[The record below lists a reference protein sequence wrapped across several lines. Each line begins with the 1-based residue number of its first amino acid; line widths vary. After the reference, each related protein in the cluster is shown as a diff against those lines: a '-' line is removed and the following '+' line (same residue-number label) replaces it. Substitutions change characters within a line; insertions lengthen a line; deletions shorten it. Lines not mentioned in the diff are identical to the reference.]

1 MILNGHIYKN
11 FEINQILNFKNK
23 FCSATD
29 RNEDLASNKLFPIT
43 WTFDDGLS
51 DLLIIDKFLT
61 DIGNIKFRFFIS
73 PYLIETKVR
82 TNIKFIKSK
91 LKTETKPLL
100 TWEQV
105 GRLTE
110 KGHILGLHG
119 YDHTDL
125 NLLSENQILENFE
138 SSIELLKKRISIK
151 TNSFAFPFGRINTN
165 EKLLTN
171 SQIIIAKKFFSRIY
185 LSDNRMATFGH
196 KGVYNRRYAEFDNII
211 YINLIKGFLQ
221 NFRRK
226 FFFIK

>member
-11 FEINQILNFKNK
+11 FEISQVLNFKNK

-29 RNEDLASNKLFPIT
+29 TNEDLASNKLFPIT

-91 LKTETKPLL
+91 LRIETKPLL

-125 NLLSENQILENFE
+125 NLLSKNQIIENFE

-185 LSDNRMATFGH
+185 LSDNRMATFGD

>member
-11 FEINQILNFKNK
+11 FKINQILNFKNK
-23 FCSATD
+23 FCSATNA
-29 RNEDLASNKLFPIT
+29 NEDLASNKLFPIT

-51 DLLIIDKFLT
+51 DLLTIDKFLT

-73 PYLIETKVR
+73 PYLLEKKVR
-82 TNIKFIKSK
+82 TNLKFLKNK
-91 LKTETKPLL
+91 LRIETKSLL
-100 TWEQV
+100 SWEEV

-125 NLLSENQILENFE
+125 NLLSKNQIIENFE

-151 TNSFAFPFGRINTN
+151 TNSFAFPFGRINKN

-185 LSDNRMATFGH
+185 LSDNRIATFGYR
-196 KGVYNRRYAEFDNII
+196 GIYNRRHAEFDNII
-211 YINLIKGFLQ
+211 FVNLIKGLLQ
-221 NFRRK
+221 NLRRK

>member
-29 RNEDLASNKLFPIT
+29 TNEDLASNKLFPIT

-73 PYLIETKVR
+73 PYLIEKKIR
-82 TNIKFIKSK
+82 KDRKFIKNK
-91 LKTETKPLL
+91 LMTEFRPLL
-100 TWEQV
+100 TWDQIAQ
-105 GRLTE
+105 LIE

-125 NLLSENQILENFE
+125 NLLSESQIIDDFE
-138 SSIELLKKRISIK
+138 SSIELLKKRISKK
-151 TNSFAFPFGRINTN
+151 TDSFAFPFGRINIDREILKN
-165 EKLLTN
+165 P
-171 SQIIIAKKFFSRIY
+171 QICLAKKYFSRVY
-185 LSDNRMATFGH
+185 LSDNRIFTFGH
-196 KGVYNRRYAEFDNII
+196 NGIYNRRHAEFDNAILV
-211 YINLIKGFLQ
+211 NLLKGFLQ
-221 NFRRK
+221 K
-226 FFFIK
+226 FKINKFY